1 MRTPL
6 NAATLGLNMVVTQM
20 EQSKNPTPAD
30 QEMCETLS
38 DIRLACST
46 AVDILNDLLSFEKL
60 ERWTLPHKQK
70 TVYQITLYQHTG

>member
-1 MRTPL
+1 MHFHFLPIPELRTPL

-20 EQSKNPTPAD
+20 ELNKSPTPAD
-30 QEMCETLS
+30 EEMCETLS

-60 ERWTLPHKQK
+60 ER
-70 TVYQITLYQHTG
+70 